1 IYMPRNPGITD
12 KMIIKMYKSGMPY
25 KEMIPIIGLSARAI
39 QNVMYKHDIP
49 MNRAQYS
56 GQPRKHKVNENF
68 FKTWSH
74 DMAWVLGLFV
84 TDGHMN
90 KYMHQV
96 NFSQK
101 DERILKLIAKY
112 MEADYILGPTGPTK
126 TTAT

>member
-1 IYMPRNPGITD
+1 
-12 KMIIKMYKSGMPY
+12 
-25 KEMIPIIGLSARAI
+25 
-39 QNVMYKHDIP
+39 IP

-74 DMAWVLGLFV
+74 EMAWVLGLFV

-126 TTAT
+126 TTATLLINSKIIKEDLTKLGITNNKSYSVP